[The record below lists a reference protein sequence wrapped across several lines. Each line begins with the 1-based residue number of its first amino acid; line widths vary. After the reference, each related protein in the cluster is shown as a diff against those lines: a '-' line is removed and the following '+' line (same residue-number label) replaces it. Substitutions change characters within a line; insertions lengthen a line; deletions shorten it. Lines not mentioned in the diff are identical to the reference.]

1 MGRKKKEGLG
11 VKLLKG
17 GGKLAWSSLKLGA
30 KGVSYVSR
38 KGYESYKKSKEDAG
52 ERELDSRRS
61 SGRKYEKFSEVKNVS
76 GDLGGFE
83 NLLEKSS
90 VGLVVGGA
98 GQGKTAV
105 SMKILENVYAKTGRK
120 VMALGFK
127 KEDMPSWVSVIDGLD
142 DIEHGAFVVVDEG
155 GIVLGSRSSMSKVN
169 KLFSEL
175 LFIRRH
181 KDITL
186 LFIVQN
192 SGNIDVNV
200 VKQADYLVFKNFALL
215 QGKMERKVVMDVYD
229 EVKEDYSELF
239 NEHGQGLTYIYSEAF
254 RGFVN
259 SPLPSFWS
267 EKVSKGFR

>member
-1 MGRKKKEGLG
+1 
-11 VKLLKG
+11 
-17 GGKLAWSSLKLGA
+17 
-30 KGVSYVSR
+30 
-38 KGYESYKKSKEDAG
+38 
-52 ERELDSRRS
+52 
-61 SGRKYEKFSEVKNVS
+61 
-76 GDLGGFE
+76 
-83 NLLEKSS
+83 
-90 VGLVVGGA
+90 
-98 GQGKTAV
+98 
-105 SMKILENVYAKTGRK
+105 
-120 VMALGFK
+120 
-127 KEDMPSWVSVIDGLD
+127 
-142 DIEHGAFVVVDEG
+142 
-155 GIVLGSRSSMSKVN
+155 MSKVN

-200 VKQADYLVFKNFALL
+200 VKQADYLVFKKFALL

-229 EVKEDYSELF
+229 EVKDDYSELF
-239 NEHGQGLTYIYSEAF
+239 SEHGQGLTYIYSEAF